1 MTVTTVCCLSLT
13 ICQTQCDFKIF
24 HLFFVVMIIISIM
37 ISVIS
42 SAILENLELFLISAS
57 LLLMVLVLV
66 VVEVVRYFSQL
77 QNHVVHSD

>member
-1 MTVTTVCCLSLT
+1 
-13 ICQTQCDFKIF
+13 
-24 HLFFVVMIIISIM
+24 M

>member
-1 MTVTTVCCLSLT
+1 
-13 ICQTQCDFKIF
+13 
-24 HLFFVVMIIISIM
+24 M

-66 VVEVVRYFSQL
+66 VVEVVDYCYELHS
-77 QNHVVHSD
+77 HVDHSDQF

>member
-1 MTVTTVCCLSLT
+1 
-13 ICQTQCDFKIF
+13 
-24 HLFFVVMIIISIM
+24 M

-66 VVEVVRYFSQL
+66 VVEVVRYCSQL